1 MCISNILGIYCIQ
14 MAKLEYGDYSFFD
27 KPIDDKKKPIIEG
40 IANFCALNRS
50 QNSLNENKKIWDNLA
65 NSLTNYNNQ
74 QIKID
79 DSNSTNSLLKL
90 NMGKIGDIVQSNG
103 KNATFG
109 SVYVFTKNFDNY
121 IDKIP
126 VTEKGIFDII
136 GNIIQKS
143 PESYSFA
150 YEDVDGR
157 MRRVVIN
164 KDTDTLQEG
173 FLSLNKIFGLVITDE
188 DISGLLSYSYTRD
201 ANGNLQNTE
210 KRNSGAEERYNNMKS
225 IYTETIANTTNLG
238 LGIILA
244 ILFITTA

>member
-1 MCISNILGIYCIQ
+1 

-27 KPIDDKKKPIIEG
+27 KPKIDDKKNTIIEG

-50 QNSLNENKKIWDNLA
+50 QNSITDNKKWWDNLA
-65 NSLTNYNNQ
+65 NSLKNANNQ
-74 QIKID
+74 KIKTD

-103 KNATFG
+103 QTAKFG
-109 SVYVFTKNFDNY
+109 IVHVFTNNFGKY
-121 IDKIP
+121 LDKIP

-143 PESYSFA
+143 PENYSFA
-150 YEDVDGR
+150 YEDIEGR

-164 KDTDTLQEG
+164 KDKDTGTGTGQEG

-188 DISGLLSYSYTRD
+188 DISGLLSFSYTRD
-201 ANGNLQNTE
+201 ENGDLITTN
-210 KRNSGAEERYNNMKS
+210 KSNSGAEERYNNMKS
-225 IYTETIANTTNLG
+225 IYTKTIANTTNLG

-244 ILFITTA
+244 ILFMTSA